1 MYGLFCPFY
10 FIFLRYSPKM
20 FLHALLPRCLKE
32 REKIKER
39 ESVRMTILISL
50 KKINFDV
57 NKFLCTR
64 GVK

>member
-1 MYGLFCPFY
+1 MFKRETK
-10 FIFLRYSPKM
+10 FI
-20 FLHALLPRCLKE
+20 
-32 REKIKER
+32 EKIKER

-57 NKFLCTR
+57 NKFLCTG